1 MWRDRRF
8 RRFWAG
14 ETVSQFGDRVTELA
28 LPLLAVGTLHA
39 SAVQV
44 SWLTAL
50 VWAPNLLALLLGAW
64 VDRRPKKRTVMVG
77 ADLVRAA
84 LLLTVPATA
93 LLGTPTLALLYGV
106 ALLTGLA
113 SVAFGTA
120 YPSYFAHL
128 VPPSSYIEAN
138 SKLSASRSL
147 SFVAGPVLGGWLVQA
162 LTAPVAVAADALS
175 FLASALLI
183 GPLGAAE
190 PPPAPAAPPRLLHS
204 AREGLALL
212 LRHPVLKAAVGCAAT
227 CNFFTFLTGTGLI
240 VLFAERELAL
250 SPGLIG
256 VVFGIGAVGGLLG
269 AVAAPAVSRLIGVGR
284 SVVAGAVLFPA
295 PYVLVWA
302 AESPLWGRAGA
313 LAAAEFLSSLGVM
326 LFDVNLNSLTTAA
339 TPDELRGR
347 VAGAYATVNYGVR
360 PLGALAGGG
369 LATLIGLRGT
379 ITVTA
384 VGGALCVLWL
394 LRSPIPAT
402 RTLGPP
408 EPEPEPDP
416 ESAGHESPA

>member
-1 MWRDRRF
+1 MSGTLWRDRRF

-14 ETVSQFGDRVTELA
+14 QTASQFGDRVTELA
-28 LPLLAVGTLHA
+28 LPLLAVSTLHA

-50 VWAPNLLALLLGAW
+50 VWTPNLLALLLGAW
-64 VDRRPKKRTVMVG
+64 VDRRTEKRAVMVG

-93 LLGTPTLALLYGV
+93 LLGTPTLAQLYAV

-128 VPPSSYIEAN
+128 VPPASYIDAN
-138 SKLSASRSL
+138 SKLSASRSV
-147 SFVAGPVLGGWLVQA
+147 SFVAGPAVGGWLVQV
-162 LTAPVAVAADALS
+162 LSAPLAVAADALS

-183 GPLGAAE
+183 GPLPAAG
-190 PPPAPAAPPRLLHS
+190 PLPTRSAPPRLLHS
-204 AREGLALL
+204 AREGLVHL
-212 LRHPVLKAAVGCAAT
+212 LRHPVLRAALGCAAT
-227 CNFFTFLTGTGLI
+227 VNFFTFLTGTGLL

-256 VVFGIGAVGGLLG
+256 AVFGVGAVGGLLG

-284 SVVAGAVLFPA
+284 SVVVGAVLFPA
-295 PYVLVWA
+295 PYALVWLA
-302 AESPLWGRAGA
+302 DGPLWTRAGG
-313 LAAAEFLSSLGVM
+313 LAAIEFLSSLGVM
-326 LFDVNLNSLTTAA
+326 LFDVNLNSLAA
-339 TPDELRGR
+339 AVTSDDLRSR
-347 VAGAYATVNYGVR
+347 IAGAHATVNYGVR

-369 LATLIGLRGT
+369 LATLVGLRGT
-379 ITVTA
+379 ITVSA

-394 LRSPIPAT
+394 LRSPIPAI
-402 RTLGPP
+402 RTLHTA
-408 EPEPEPDP
+408 D
-416 ESAGHESPA
+416 STPARPGAAA